1 MSLSHIIIILH
12 TEQTI
17 IILAAARCDVFI
29 IETKIIH
36 TCLVYNM
43 IIIISSFYA
52 GLCDVKK
59 VERFKNLHTVYII
72 ISI

>member
-1 MSLSHIIIILH
+1 MIIII
-12 TEQTI
+12 
-17 IILAAARCDVFI
+17 
-29 IETKIIH
+29 
-36 TCLVYNM
+36 